1 MRINDTH
8 WSISQLI
15 RYVDVG
21 IATFDN
27 PIQRG
32 VVWDIYRKSLLIH
45 SILCGYPIPAL
56 YFTHTYGSVEND
68 EDAEH
73 KKVPTDLYD
82 SFDGK
87 QRSLAIYEYVK
98 NKYKLANHRDLVPVI
113 SDTGDKTD
121 VRGLYYSELPKWTQI
136 KLESYV
142 LTVHYFDDMSEHEIR
157 EYFRRLNNGKAL
169 TSIELTRVQTPN
181 LAKFQQIAQHKA
193 INFVTTNA
201 AKRGFADENI
211 AMQIYNLA
219 TEPTPD
225 FSTTAFRSWAKD
237 IDPTDDEII
246 EIMYSLDLMDEL
258 MASCEDKQ
266 LLRTIKKRTHFV
278 SATYACYFGIKNKV
292 QKEHLFK
299 RLGQFFVSPTEEYVK
314 TTGSG
319 SAKATNVVTR
329 REIMQELVQG
339 NYDETM
345 FLSDVLKNTSEESDV
360 PDRDTNETDETVS
373 AEESPQSTSLTEE
386 LFKRHYNI

>member
-1 MRINDTH
+1 MEQAR
-8 WSISQLI
+8 Q
-15 RYVDVG
+15 
-21 IATFDN
+21 
-27 PIQRG
+27 
-32 VVWDIYRKSLLIH
+32 
-45 SILCGYPIPAL
+45 
-56 YFTHTYGSVEND
+56 
-68 EDAEH
+68 
-73 KKVPTDLYD
+73 
-82 SFDGK
+82 
-87 QRSLAIYEYVK
+87 
-98 NKYKLANHRDLVPVI
+98 
-113 SDTGDKTD
+113 
-121 VRGLYYSELPKWTQI
+121 
-136 KLESYV
+136 
-142 LTVHYFDDMSEHEIR
+142 
-157 EYFRRLNNGKAL
+157 
-169 TSIELTRVQTPN
+169 
-181 LAKFQQIAQHKA
+181 
-193 INFVTTNA
+193 
-201 AKRGFADENI
+201 
-211 AMQIYNLA
+211 YNLA

-345 FLSDVLKNTSEESDV
+345 FLSDVLKNTSGESDV
-360 PDRDTNETDETVS
+360 PDTDTNETDETVS